1 MISLPYTMSQFARRN
16 SRRNYHSVVSTNIRK
31 FSFSLIPATM
41 TDITR
46 NLFRSSE
53 IHLARESYG
62 SQLSRLEVIAEASRL
77 NIVTAIYIKPAESI
91 VFPAARLSR
100 SVSFHFRDLCSPHGL
115 KLVEY
120 AYIYVDD
127 HVTEKQ

>member
-1 MISLPYTMSQFARRN
+1 
-16 SRRNYHSVVSTNIRK
+16 
-31 FSFSLIPATM
+31 M

-91 VFPAARLSR
+91 VFFPAARLSR
-100 SVSFHFRDLCSPHGL
+100 SVSFRSCDLCSPREL
-115 KLVEY
+115 KLDEH
-120 AYIYVDD
+120 AYIYVGD
-127 HVTEKQ
+127 HDAAEKQ